1 MVKGLAI
8 VTLKLFLIFPAA
20 SVIFV
25 ITKFIAERKW
35 RGSYK
40 DVSNMYIRIW
50 YKVVIKVQLPLIDFL
65 SRIYWNISK
74 N

>member
-40 DVSNMYIRIW
+40 DVSNMYIRI
-50 YKVVIKVQLPLIDFL
+50 
-65 SRIYWNISK
+65 
-74 N
+74 

>member
-8 VTLKLFLIFPAA
+8 VTLKLFLIFPAV

-35 RGSYK
+35 RGSHK
-40 DVSNMYIRIW
+40 DVSNMYIRI
-50 YKVVIKVQLPLIDFL
+50 
-65 SRIYWNISK
+65 
-74 N
+74 